1 MSILGLSEVTISVKE
16 YRDLIRKEKAYEKIR
31 EFLITEE
38 DTYIS
43 KDVLLLLADLDI
55 KKENVDNGEE

>member
-1 MSILGLSEVTISVKE
+1 MSILGLSEVTISVRE
-16 YRDLIRKEKAYEKIR
+16 YRDLIRAEKAYEKIR

-55 KKENVDNGEE
+55 KKESVDNGEE